1 MKITFKQTIIKG
13 VLNREFVEES
23 IESNVVPIAGD
34 HVKFGDI
41 DGLVERRI
49 IDYEYDDITILLYPR
64 DAGYVN

>member
-23 IESNVVPIAGD
+23 IKTDVVPIVGD
-34 HVKFGDI
+34 YVKFGDI

-49 IDYEYDDITILLYPR
+49 IDYESNDITIWLYPIEL
-64 DAGYVN
+64 N